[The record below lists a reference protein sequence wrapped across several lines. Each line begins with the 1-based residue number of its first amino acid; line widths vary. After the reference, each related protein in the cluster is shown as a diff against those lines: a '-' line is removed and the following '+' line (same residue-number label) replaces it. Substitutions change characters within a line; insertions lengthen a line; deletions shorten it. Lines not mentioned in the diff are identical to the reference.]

1 MARLVGSQGWPSL
14 RGTMEGRQAGPP
26 IPNMLS
32 DSEDRGA
39 RDK

>member
-14 RGTMEGRQAGPP
+14 MGTMEGRQADPP
-26 IPNMLS
+26 IPS

-39 RDK
+39 QDK

>member
-14 RGTMEGRQAGPP
+14 MGTMEGRQADPP
-26 IPNMLS
+26 ITNMLA

-39 RDK
+39 QDK